1 MVTEEEV
8 NQNRIR
14 EVVKITGYMPF
25 LQDYSYYKWRYNS
38 RISKK
43 EV

>member
-25 LQDYSYYKWRYNS
+25 LQALQLL
-38 RISKK
+38 
-43 EV
+43 